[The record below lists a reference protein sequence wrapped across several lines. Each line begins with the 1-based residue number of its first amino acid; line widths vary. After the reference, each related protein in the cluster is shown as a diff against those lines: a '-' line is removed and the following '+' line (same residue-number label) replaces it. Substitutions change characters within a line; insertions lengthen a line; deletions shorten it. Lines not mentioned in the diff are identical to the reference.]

1 MSVLDTDIASFSR
14 VYWGFGPAIEDFSK
28 HGPCIRVTTR
38 RHVLTW
44 FGGTLV
50 DEENDIKVFDLQA
63 VFNKLL
69 DQLVC
74 DGEVAEAG
82 LDTIKDGISSA
93 KPLLDH

>member
-1 MSVLDTDIASFSR
+1 MFWIQTLLVCEFIGVSGQLLKI
-14 VYWGFGPAIEDFSK
+14 FSK

-82 LDTIKDGISSA
+82 LDTIKDDISSA

>member
-1 MSVLDTDIASFSR
+1 M
-14 VYWGFGPAIEDFSK
+14 
-28 HGPCIRVTTR
+28 
-38 RHVLTW
+38 
-44 FGGTLV
+44 